1 MKSLI
6 VYFSHSGTTRRL
18 AELIVKETGGDLLEL
33 VPEIA
38 YPRDYSTV
46 VAQAK
51 RELQSGYRPALK
63 TAFPDLSA
71 YDMVFVGTPNWWSSP
86 APPVLT
92 FLEQAGQSGVQIA
105 PFCTHGGGGSG
116 HIHRDMEKASHGAV
130 LLPELS
136 VYGDSSR
143 AADVQKWLKKSTLR
157 KPESS

>member
-18 AELIVKETGGDLLEL
+18 AELIAQETGGDLLEL

-63 TAFPDLSA
+63 TASPNLSA

-92 FLEQAGQSGVQIA
+92 FLEQAGQSAVQIA

-116 HIHRDMEKASHGAV
+116 HIRRDMEKASHGAV

-136 VYGDSSR
+136 VYGDSGR
-143 AADVQKWLKKSTLR
+143 AADVQKWLKKINFAKS
-157 KPESS
+157 

>member
-18 AELIVKETGGDLLEL
+18 AELIAQETGGDLLEL

-63 TAFPDLSA
+63 TASPNLSA

-92 FLEQAGQSGVQIA
+92 FLEQAGQSAVQIA

-116 HIHRDMEKASHGAV
+116 HIRRDMEKASHGAV

-136 VYGDSSR
+136 VYGDSGR
-143 AADVQKWLKKSTLR
+143 TADVQKWLKKINFAKT
-157 KPESS
+157 

>member
-18 AELIVKETGGDLLEL
+18 AELIAKETGGDLLEL

-63 TAFPDLSA
+63 TASPNLSA

-92 FLEQAGQSGVQIA
+92 FLEQAGYRSLHSAHTVA
-105 PFCTHGGGGSG
+105 
-116 HIHRDMEKASHGAV
+116 AV
-130 LLPELS
+130 LATF
-136 VYGDSSR
+136 V
-143 AADVQKWLKKSTLR
+143 VIWKKPATAQYFCLNCPFMVTLEER
-157 KPESS
+157 LTFRSG